1 MPGPDPLPP
10 FTVPPTLPL
19 TPARAVTS
27 GPDASSTF
35 SASPAVAPGA
45 AGHRGDPGLLA
56 AGEGQGRGATGPA
69 SEATGQASGE
79 DASSPLLQPLQRR
92 HDWSTAEIQALLE
105 LPLVDL
111 LWRAQAV
118 HRQANP
124 GYRVQLASLLS
135 VKTGGC
141 EEDCAYCPQS
151 LHHSSDV
158 TGRPQ
163 LEVEPV
169 LARARAAKQAG
180 AHRFCMGW
188 AWRDIREGAPFEA
201 MLAMVR
207 GVRELGLEACVTAGM
222 LTGSQAERLAEAG
235 LTAYN
240 HNLDTSPEHYARIIT
255 TRTYQERLETLQR
268 VRQAGISLCCGGII
282 GMGENLT
289 DRASLLQVLASMDPH
304 PESVPINALVAVEGT
319 PLEQRPPV
327 DALELVRMVATAR
340 ILMPFSR
347 VRLSAG
353 REQLSREAQILCL
366 LAGADSIFYGD
377 TLLTTS
383 NPAVEADRE
392 LLAAAGVQGWLDD
405 AAAQR
410 CDS

>member
-1 MPGPDPLPP
+1 VL
-10 FTVPPTLPL
+10 V
-19 TPARAVTS
+19 
-27 GPDASSTF
+27 
-35 SASPAVAPGA
+35 
-45 AGHRGDPGLLA
+45 
-56 AGEGQGRGATGPA
+56 
-69 SEATGQASGE
+69 
-79 DASSPLLQPLQRR
+79 R
-92 HDWSTAEIQALLE
+92 HDWSTAEIQSLLE

-111 LWRAQAV
+111 LWQAQAV

-151 LHHSSDV
+151 MHHSSDV
-158 TGRPQ
+158 TGRPE

-169 LARARAAKQAG
+169 LARARAARDAG

-188 AWRDIREGAPFEA
+188 AWRDIRDGAPFEA

-222 LTGSQAERLAEAG
+222 LTDSQAERLAVAG

-240 HNLDTSPEHYARIIT
+240 HNLDTSPEHYERIIS
-255 TRTYQERLETLQR
+255 TRTFQERLETLQR
-268 VRQAGISLCCGGII
+268 VRRAGITMCCGGII
-282 GMGENLT
+282 GMGESLT
-289 DRASLLQVLASMDPH
+289 DRASLLQVLATMEPH

-319 PLEQRPPV
+319 PLEEQPPV
-327 DALELVRMVATAR
+327 DPLELVRMVATAR
-340 ILMPFSR
+340 ILMPHSR

-353 REQLSREAQILCL
+353 REDLNREAQILCL

-377 TLLTTS
+377 TLLTTG
-383 NPAVEADRE
+383 NPDVAADRE
-392 LLAAAGVQGWLDD
+392 LLAAAGVSAWE
-405 AAAQR
+405 AAPLPA
-410 CDS
+410 CG

>member
-1 MPGPDPLPP
+1 MNI
-10 FTVPPTLPL
+10 
-19 TPARAVTS
+19 
-27 GPDASSTF
+27 
-35 SASPAVAPGA
+35 
-45 AGHRGDPGLLA
+45 
-56 AGEGQGRGATGPA
+56 
-69 SEATGQASGE
+69 
-79 DASSPLLQPLQRR
+79 R
-92 HDWSTAEIQALLE
+92 HDWSRQEVAALLQ

-111 LWRAQAV
+111 LWRAQQV
-118 HRQANP
+118 HREANP
-124 GYRVQLASLLS
+124 GYGVQLASLLS

-158 TGRPQ
+158 SGRPE
-163 LEVEPV
+163 LDVAPV
-169 LARARAAKQAG
+169 LERAEAARRAG

-188 AWRDIREGAPFEA
+188 AWREIRDGAPFEA

-222 LTGSQAERLAEAG
+222 LTDRQAERLAEAG

-240 HNLDTSPEHYARIIT
+240 HNLDTGPEHYGRIIS
-255 TRTYQERLETLQR
+255 TRTYQERLETLSR
-268 VRQAGISLCCGGII
+268 VRKAGITLCCGGII
-282 GMGENLT
+282 GLGESLA
-289 DRASLLQVLASMDPH
+289 DRAALLQVLASLDPH

-319 PLEQRPPV
+319 PLQDQPPV
-327 DALELVRMVATAR
+327 DPLELVRMVATAR

-383 NPAVEADRE
+383 NPAVAADRE
-392 LLAAAGVQGWLDD
+392 LLAAAGVRVLEGTP
-405 AAAQR
+405 QR
-410 CDS
+410 CPAPV

>member
-1 MPGPDPLPP
+1 MPDPPSL
-10 FTVPPTLPL
+10 
-19 TPARAVTS
+19 
-27 GPDASSTF
+27 
-35 SASPAVAPGA
+35 
-45 AGHRGDPGLLA
+45 
-56 AGEGQGRGATGPA
+56 
-69 SEATGQASGE
+69 
-79 DASSPLLQPLQRR
+79 R
-92 HDWSTAEIQALLE
+92 HDWTTAEIEALLQ

-151 LHHSSDV
+151 MHNSSDV
-158 TGRPQ
+158 SGRPE

-169 LARARAAKQAG
+169 LTRARAARDAG

-188 AWRDIREGAPFEA
+188 AWRDIRDGAPFEA

-222 LTGSQAERLAEAG
+222 LTDRQAEQLAEAG

-240 HNLDTSPEHYARIIT
+240 HNLDTSPEHYERIIT
-255 TRTYQERLETLQR
+255 TRTYQDRLETLER
-268 VRQAGISLCCGGII
+268 VRRAGITMCCGGII
-282 GMGENLT
+282 GMGESLG
-289 DRASLLQVLASMDPH
+289 DRASLLQVLATMQPH

-319 PLEQRPPV
+319 PLQEQPPV
-327 DALELVRMVATAR
+327 DPLDLVRMVATAR
-340 ILMPFSR
+340 ILMPTSR

-353 REQLSREAQILCL
+353 REGMSREAQILCL

-377 TLLTTS
+377 TLLTTG
-383 NPAVEADRE
+383 NPDVAADRE
-392 LLAAAGVQGWLDD
+392 LLAAAGVNPWLATAAD
-405 AAAQR
+405 AEAAPQPCR
-410 CDS
+410 S